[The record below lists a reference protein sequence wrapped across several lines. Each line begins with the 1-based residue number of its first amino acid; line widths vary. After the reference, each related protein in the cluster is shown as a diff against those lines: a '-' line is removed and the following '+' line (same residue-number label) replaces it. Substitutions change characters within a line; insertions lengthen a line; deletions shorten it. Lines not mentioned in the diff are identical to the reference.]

1 MFPRALHY
9 FLFHSATLV
18 RHFAQSFLETHRNH
32 SWGSIACPV
41 MSDDVSQ
48 ILLLFQMASCLPSC
62 ASLSS
67 CLQCC
72 LGGVPRGSAVVGGGF
87 CILPCCRHGGD
98 VGFPFETRFSQPFQE
113 MSQLLPAAI
122 AQVSGELFS
131 LACFSTMPGGML
143 SGVLEGHRGSQ
154 VTTPFSCSATPG

>member
-1 MFPRALHY
+1 M
-9 FLFHSATLV
+9 
-18 RHFAQSFLETHRNH
+18 
-32 SWGSIACPV
+32 
-41 MSDDVSQ
+41 
-48 ILLLFQMASCLPSC
+48 
-62 ASLSS
+62 
-67 CLQCC
+67 
-72 LGGVPRGSAVVGGGF
+72 GGVPRGSVVVGGGF

-122 AQVSGELFS
+122 AQVSGELLS
-131 LACFSTMPGGML
+131 LACFSTMSGGML

>member
-1 MFPRALHY
+1 
-9 FLFHSATLV
+9 
-18 RHFAQSFLETHRNH
+18 
-32 SWGSIACPV
+32 

-48 ILLLFQMASCLPSC
+48 ILLFFQMASCLPSC

-98 VGFPFETRFSQPFQE
+98 VGFPFKTRFSQPFQE
-113 MSQLLPAAI
+113 MSQLLPAAL
-122 AQVSGELFS
+122 AQVSGKLLPLTCFFNHVRWDAVWCTGGSSRQSSDYSLLLLCYTRLASLFS
-131 LACFSTMPGGML
+131 
-143 SGVLEGHRGSQ
+143 
-154 VTTPFSCSATPG
+154 TPTFTLFQCR